1 MPIYEYRCG
10 SCGRKVSV
18 FVRSV
23 ASSCS
28 PDCTACGS
36 SDLQRIISAVA
47 YHRSEADRL
56 SETRD
61 SDYNDPNFTK
71 DNRNIGLWAKKRI
84 QEMGGELPPQF
95 DEIVEK
101 GRSGK
106 LLEEYE
112 SGIK

>member
-10 SCGRKVSV
+10 SCGRRVSA

-23 ASSCS
+23 SSSFS
-28 PDCTACGS
+28 PVCTSCGS
-36 SDLQRIISAVA
+36 SELKRLISAVA
-47 YHRSEADRL
+47 YHRSETDRL
-56 SETRD
+56 SEMTD
-61 SDYNDPNFTK
+61 SDYNDPSFYK

-84 QEMGGELPPQF
+84 QDMGGELPPQF

-112 SGIK
+112 SGIQ